1 MTTPDE
7 LARLEHR
14 LRDAYCAAAQA
25 VGPATVRD
33 LPAPAE
39 LARLAGA
46 GPDAAPAGGTP
57 SWAEQRTAY
66 RQRAV
71 TRRVAVPAAAFAA
84 VAAAVLTV
92 AVVVPRL
99 VDGRTAAALAP
110 GGAPAFYAAVKT
122 DADSA
127 VVGATEL
134 DIVSTATGR
143 VVSRVPPPGPGLT
156 FQVVT
161 AISDDAFI
169 AAAEPPQGATGASC
183 RSWLYRFSLTG
194 QGQPEQV
201 TRLMPVAGLVP
212 LRQLAA
218 SADGRTIAF
227 GRTGCSEIAIGS
239 GRGQIVVQRLA
250 AVGSPA
256 ASPSGGISISPAL
269 ASTPPS
275 LASTP
280 PALASTPPSLAST
293 PPSLAST
300 PPALASTPPALAST
314 PPALASTP
322 PASGTTSS
330 SSAPA
335 AAGTP
340 PGATTVFTE
349 SPSAVATGLGLSARG
364 DQLFVMTE
372 AWKPTGLPSR
382 ILVVPASSPPG
393 PLTQRAHV
401 LLSDYGLLAMAASPA
416 GPEVAGIT
424 QVPGSRP
431 NLPMQFAVGEFSTDG
446 GADGAKQ
453 VVPPA
458 HLLAPPHGAAP
469 PGSFTSR
476 TNALMPL
483 NIGRLRRAYLAV
495 EIAGGLSVD
504 GSGQH
509 VLLFGWQQ
517 QSHYLNLETGQV
529 TLVPHDVSS
538 GRVRSAAW

>member
-134 DIVSTATGR
+134 DVVSTATGR

-256 ASPSGGISISPAL
+256 ASPSGGISISPA
-269 ASTPPS
+269 
-275 LASTP
+275 
-280 PALASTPPSLAST
+280 LAST